1 MSLKLHAVALLAVAA
16 IGVSPAAAD
25 RGKPSAPVTLTAVAE
40 RAGHGWQI
48 VVDAAPTRDVR
59 AVELEVGG
67 KLTRFGSTVAKRP
80 RHLVVPVDVAAG
92 AGKDV
97 VVVARVGGRSKSLIV
112 RVGAPAP
119 AAAKPNV
126 TIRVVNGVTIAEVRQ

>member
-1 MSLKLHAVALLAVAA
+1 MSFKRVVLTLVAAAA

-40 RAGHGWQI
+40 RGPDGWR
-48 VVDAAPTRDVR
+48 VVIDAAPTRDVGG
-59 AVELEVGG
+59 VELEVAGRR
-67 KLTRFGSTVAKRP
+67 TRFGSTAARRA

-92 AGKDV
+92 AGQDV
-97 VVVARVGGRSKSLIV
+97 VVVARVGGRTKSLTV

-119 AAAKPNV
+119 VVAKQKV
-126 TIRVVNGVTIAEVRQ
+126 TVRVINGITIAEVRE